1 MKKLGPEKKVR
12 IIDVRLYTIQG
23 AGATSETT
31 STETSCFWLIEVLFN
46 QRSKPFKKYGPLS
59 GLLTELKKI
68 ITSPKW
74 ANAWLEVEVD
84 ELDWYVVIRIFKKKK
99 SDNN

>member
-23 AGATSETT
+23 AGATSETI

-46 QRSKPFKKYGPLS
+46 QRSKPFKKVWS
-59 GLLTELKKI
+59 
-68 ITSPKW
+68 
-74 ANAWLEVEVD
+74 
-84 ELDWYVVIRIFKKKK
+84 FKRSIDRAEENHFQSKVG
-99 SDNN
+99 